1 MGKVVIIGLVIIGAL
16 VAITMVSVQ
25 DKSEKIP
32 DTETDQALELEVIR
46 IGNYALKY
54 ALQELRNKNIPI
66 NQGYYMQHF
75 DSFPVLSGGIDSISY
90 NPVTIDTIFI
100 SAFVNCEISGKSTT
114 HESRAVVKYNPLSV
128 TPSGVTNAI
137 TSDGLVKITGSAEVN
152 GEVEEQ
158 ATFDFEEIFG
168 YTKEQIRNAAT
179 HLYIDPANN
188 QLPVDNVTWMETDVN
203 NKVVISS
210 NTWSGSGILVV
221 DGDLDLSGGYFA
233 GIIWVMGDC
242 VMGTGNP
249 TVEGALFIE
258 GESDVD
264 LTKIAGNP
272 IINFNSDEVNKT
284 YALSL
289 GGSQYQLIGWY
300 E

>member
-16 VAITMVSVQ
+16 VAITLVSVH

-32 DTETDQALELEVIR
+32 DTETDQVLELEVIH

-66 NQGYYMQHF
+66 SQGYYVQNF
-75 DSFPVLSGGIDSISY
+75 DDFPVLSGGIDSISY

-100 SAFVNCEISGKSTT
+100 SAFVNCEISGKSIT
-114 HESRAVVKYNPLSV
+114 HESRAVVQYNPLSV

-137 TSDGLVKITGSAEVN
+137 TSDGLIEIKGSAEVE
-152 GEVEEQ
+152 GEVVEQ

-179 HLYIDPANN
+179 HLYIDPDNN
-188 QLPVDNVTWMETDVN
+188 QTPVDNVTWMETVEN
-203 NKVVISS
+203 TKVTISS
-210 NTWSGSGILVV
+210 DTWSGSGILVI
-221 DGDLDLSGGYFA
+221 DGDLHLSGGYFA

-242 VMGTGNP
+242 IMGTGNP

-258 GESDVD
+258 GESDIDV
-264 LTKIAGNP
+264 TKITGNP
-272 IINFNSDEVNKT
+272 IINYNSDEVNKT

-289 GGSQYQLIGWY
+289 GGAQYQLIGWY